1 MGDAQTRGR
10 APAVLRPVW
19 VALQVWPKPAIFFG
33 MFSAHNS
40 LTFLNSSPL
49 GYALSGLLL
58 LRPARK

>member
-1 MGDAQTRGR
+1 
-10 APAVLRPVW
+10 
-19 VALQVWPKPAIFFG
+19 

-49 GYALSGLLL
+49 GYALFGLL

>member
-1 MGDAQTRGR
+1 
-10 APAVLRPVW
+10 
-19 VALQVWPKPAIFFG
+19 